1 MTGDGKVLNAAAGAG
16 FGALLSGTLVFM
28 EIFFMEYLPARTL
41 AYGGIGFSL
50 GLLLSGMFIFLTF
63 FLGPHPIIRWG
74 HFRNASDVSVSRTH
88 VGRSLWQG

>member
-28 EIFFMEYLPARTL
+28 EIFFMEYLPARTPRVRRYRL
-41 AYGGIGFSL
+41 QFGTAPLGDVYFLNVFS
-50 GLLLSGMFIFLTF
+50 
-63 FLGPHPIIRWG
+63 GPTPDHPVG